1 MYLQIISWNRDCGRD
16 AMSVYNANGDK
27 INALYGV
34 DNTELDKAY
43 DVLGNVVFDDSS
55 ERRILFF
62 DDFNSFDSAMW
73 MCEIG
78 NVRNYSSELQCYR
91 AENVSVENSCL
102 VLTAKRESYGGKNWT
117 SGSISGQTLQS
128 FKYGRF
134 EARIKFPNVAGA
146 FGAFWMAGSNFWKE
160 YVDGGRPTNHGTIW
174 PACGEID
181 IDETIP
187 GNATT
192 AQGNMW
198 TYTGGSMGTGRSGS
212 IISSDWNIYACE
224 WTSEYV
230 AVFVNGTEY
239 KRWTFSDY
247 SSSAVQAYQLPFY
260 MILNLAVGA
269 SGGTPAS
276 STSEMKMYVDWVRVY
291 APLNGS

>member
-1 MYLQIISWNRDCGRD
+1 
-16 AMSVYNANGDK
+16 MSVYNANGDE

-43 DVLGNVVFDDSS
+43 DVLGNVVFDDSD

-73 MCEIG
+73 MHEIG
-78 NVRNYSSELQCYR
+78 IVRNSSSELQCYR

-102 VLTAKRESYGGKNWT
+102 VLTAKRESYGGRNWT
-117 SGSISGQTLQS
+117 SGSITGQTLQS

-146 FGAFWMAGSNFWKE
+146 FGAFWMMGSNFWKG
-160 YVDGGRPTNHGTIW
+160 YVDGGRSTNHGTFW

-181 IDETIP
+181 INETIP

-247 SSSAVQAYQLPFY
+247 PSSDVQAYQLPFY